1 MCLLGHI
8 HRGGEEIVAGLWGPW
23 WQCIYSQGTES
34 GQEVGPGHYTSR
46 SASKDSLP
54 SGRPH
59 FFCHL
64 PEQHHSL
71 RFLSVSVIRYLDQM
85 WLVEKHGLFGLH
97 FQVKSIKGETRARN
111 RGRTLAHCFLSGLL
125 TLRLILNWLFLY
137 SPEQPAYEW
146 CHPHWARPFHIN
158 GQQENTPIDMATVS
172 LMKTMPQLRLS
183 SQIIIICVIDN

>member
-34 GQEVGPGHYTSR
+34 RQEVGPGHYTSR
-46 SASKDSLP
+46 SASNDSFP

-59 FFCHL
+59 FFCLL

-97 FQVKSIKGETRARN
+97 FQVKSIKGEIRARN
-111 RGRTLAHCFLSGLL
+111 RGRTLPHCFLSGLL
-125 TLRLILNWLFLY
+125 TLNWLSFTAQNN
-137 SPEQPAYEW
+137 QPRNGAT
-146 CHPHWARPFHIN
+146 HI
-158 GQQENTPIDMATVS
+158 GLGPSISM
-172 LMKTMPQLRLS
+172 
-183 SQIIIICVIDN
+183 DNKKIPP